1 MRWWRR
7 GRNPECGRCRDA
19 QHLERALAD
28 ARQAQAEA
36 EQAEQQAR
44 VEKDRAW
51 DQVDRLTRRLS
62 GINGDRL
69 RAERDDLLL
78 ENATLRARLAL
89 GDRSELARAR
99 ETIAALE
106 ARLEAAE
113 RGTVTL

>member
-7 GRNPECGRCRDA
+7 GRNPECGRCKDA
-19 QHLERALAD
+19 ERLERALAD

-36 EQAEQQAR
+36 EQAEQQIR

-51 DQVDRLTRRLS
+51 EHVDRLTRRLAA
-62 GINGDRL
+62 IDGDRL
-69 RAERDDLLL
+69 RGERDDLRL
-78 ENATLRARLAL
+78 ENSTLRARLML

-106 ARLEAAE
+106 ARLEAVE
-113 RGTVTL
+113 RGSVTL